1 MPDDIKIIFSRNLS
15 NQLYEKNK
23 TQADICK
30 RLGVS
35 SATASDW
42 CNGKKLPR
50 LDKIQTICNWLGI
63 EKSDLLEEKPKRLSK
78 DDIAMLS
85 QSVSGAQMILEDIG
99 NHIKDRQQ
107 VERLHLLYGAYSE
120 LSDKTKREYLISLML
135 FVSKK
140 SKAKKKNKFLLL
152 FW

>member
-1 MPDDIKIIFSRNLS
+1 MTDDIKIIFSRNLS

-78 DDIAMLS
+78 DDIAVLS
-85 QSVSGAQMILEDIG
+85 QSVSGAQKILEDIG

-107 VERLHLLYGAYSE
+107 IERLHLLYDAYSE
-120 LSDKTKREYLISLML
+120 LSDKNQERILDLIDALRQQEEQG
-135 FVSKK
+135 KEEK
-140 SKAKKKNKFLLL
+140 
-152 FW
+152 

>member
-63 EKSDLLEEKPKRLSK
+63 EKSDLLEEKPKRLNK
-78 DDIAMLS
+78 DDIAVLS
-85 QSVSGAQMILEDIG
+85 QSVSGAQRILEDIG

-107 VERLHLLYGAYSE
+107 VERLHLLYDAYSE
-120 LSDKTKREYLISLML
+120 LSDKNQERILDLIDALRQQEEQG
-135 FVSKK
+135 KEEK
-140 SKAKKKNKFLLL
+140 
-152 FW
+152 